1 MEEFVH
7 QLKTNRTVRYATVG
21 ATAVVA
27 YLTGGGLWGV
37 ILIVAGFVLG
47 RLSYN
52 DAIEDMEV

>member
-1 MEEFVH
+1 
-7 QLKTNRTVRYATVG
+7 VRYATVG

-27 YLTGGGLWGV
+27 YLTGGLWGV
-37 ILIVAGFVLG
+37 ILTVAGFVLG

>member
-21 ATAVVA
+21 ATAVIA
-27 YLTGGGLWGV
+27 SLTGGLWGV

>member
-21 ATAVVA
+21 ATAVDA
-27 YLTGGGLWGV
+27 YLTGGLWGV
-37 ILIVAGFVLG
+37 ILTVAGFVLG
-47 RLSYN
+47 RLGYN

>member
-27 YLTGGGLWGV
+27 YLTGGLWGG

>member
-27 YLTGGGLWGV
+27 YLTGGLWGV
-37 ILIVAGFVLG
+37 ILTVAGFVLG

>member
-27 YLTGGGLWGV
+27 YLTSGLWGV
-37 ILIVAGFVLG
+37 ILTVAGFVLG

>member
-21 ATAVVA
+21 ATAVGA
-27 YLTGGGLWGV
+27 YLTGGLWGV
-37 ILIVAGFVLG
+37 ILIVAGCVLG

>member
-21 ATAVVA
+21 AAVVGA
-27 YLTGGGLWGV
+27 YVTGGFWGV
-37 ILIVAGFVLG
+37 ILASAGFVLG

-52 DAIEDMEV
+52 DAIEDMDV

>member
-21 ATAVVA
+21 TTAVVA
-27 YLTGGGLWGV
+27 YLTGGLWGV